1 MTEPVLVMPDL
12 DKEMRAEANTL
23 DFSIGEVLLI
33 KYEDEKQ
40 RLVAYMSKSLNKA
53 ERNYEIHNREM
64 LAIIQYLEA

>member
-40 RLVAYMSKSLNKA
+40 RLVAYMSKSLNNA
-53 ERNYEIHNREM
+53 ERNYEIHNRDM